1 LEVVAWTANRPRDWR
16 RLIAAEVD
24 AIITDNP
31 ETLLA
36 YLREI
41 GLR

>member
-1 LEVVAWTANRPRDWR
+1 VHAAGLQDWR

-31 ETLLA
+31 TALLA
-36 YLREI
+36 CLREI